1 MTPARTTPERRLE
14 VLREEVEATD
24 DRILALIR
32 KRMDLARAIG
42 AAKDAAGLPV
52 LDPVREA
59 RVVRRVATQAR
70 ALAMPAE
77 EVRSLF
83 WGIIALC
90 RSEQVTARRGA
101 PGRGPAR

>member
-1 MTPARTTPERRLE
+1 MSPRRVTPERRLE

-24 DRILALIR
+24 DRILALVR

-52 LDPVREA
+52 HDPVREA

-70 ALAMPAE
+70 AWAMPGE

-83 WGIIALC
+83 WSIIALC
-90 RSEQVTARRGA
+90 RSEQVTARR
-101 PGRGPAR
+101 ARTSRRSSR

>member
-1 MTPARTTPERRLE
+1 MSVPRKTPARRLE

-42 AAKDAAGLPV
+42 SAKEAAGLPV

-90 RSEQVTARRGA
+90 RSEQVASRRQA
-101 PGRGPAR
+101 AARGPRR

>member
-1 MTPARTTPERRLE
+1 VSPARITPERRLE

-24 DRILALIR
+24 DRILALVR

-42 AAKDAAGLPV
+42 AAKEAAGLPV
-52 LDPVREA
+52 HDPVREA

-70 ALAMPAE
+70 ALAMPGE

-83 WGIIALC
+83 WSIIALC
-90 RSEQVTARRGA
+90 RSEQVSARRA
-101 PGRGPAR
+101 KTSRRSSR

>member
-1 MTPARTTPERRLE
+1 MSAPRKTPARRLE
-14 VLREEVEATD
+14 VLREEIEATD

-42 AAKDAAGLPV
+42 TAKAAAGLPI

-70 ALAMPAE
+70 AREMPAE

-90 RSEQVTARRGA
+90 RSEQVSARRGTGSSGA
-101 PGRGPAR
+101 AR